1 MSPTVKKLPP
11 PAPPKQRSSAH
22 PSALIHPSHK
32 APTVPLKPLQ
42 GVSKTRGDAGKAGHG
57 RECIFVTRKTA
68 LGALMGRCRS
78 LVVDEGY
85 TSLTLY
91 ALGPAISHAL
101 LLLHAL
107 LDLLPYPKGEKGMWY
122 EIRTGSVECVDE
134 VDKMGNNQ
142 TDENNAGQE
151 EDAWLKDVGSVEASA
166 PERTTRIKSSIEITI
181 HIAPRPASKSL
192 STSREKKKKNRPSK
206 KTRMARWNRLKEE
219 ERMREEEEEEE
230 VEEEEG
236 DEEATMN
243 A

>member
-22 PSALIHPSHK
+22 PSDLIHPSHK

-57 RECIFVTRKTA
+57 REYVEA
-68 LGALMGRCRS
+68 WLLMKG
-78 LVVDEGY
+78 EY

-151 EDAWLKDVGSVEASA
+151 DDAWLKDVGSVEASA

>member
-1 MSPTVKKLPP
+1 MSSAVKKLPP

-22 PSALIHPSHK
+22 PSAWTHPSHK

-42 GVSKTRGDAGKAGHG
+42 GVTKTRGDAGKAGHG

-107 LDLLPYPKGEKGMWY
+107 LDLLPYPKRDKGMWY

-134 VDKMGNNQ
+134 VDKMKDGQ
-142 TDENNAGQE
+142 TDDNNAVE
-151 EDAWLKDVGSVEASA
+151 KEDAWLNDVGSVEANV
-166 PERTTRIKSSIEITI
+166 PERATRVKSSIEITI

-192 STSREKKKKNRPSK
+192 STSKEKKKKNRPSK
-206 KTRMARWNRLKEE
+206 KTRLARWNRLKEE
-219 ERMREEEEEEE
+219 QRLREEEEEEE
-230 VEEEEG
+230 LEEVEG
-236 DEEATMN
+236 DEEAAIN